1 MAKRDFYEI
10 LGVAKGASEE
20 DIKKSYRKLAMKYH
34 PDRNPDNKEA
44 EEKFKEVK
52 EAYEMLTNPEKRE
65 AYDRYG
71 HAGVDPNMGGG
82 GGFGGGAGGF
92 GDAFGDIF
100 GDIFGGGAR
109 GGRGGGGPQVYR
121 GADLR
126 YNLEITLEQAAN
138 GFDTTIR
145 VPSWDKCDTCHGSG
159 AKPGTQP
166 VTCTTCAGHGQVRM
180 QQGFFSIQQ
189 TCPKCH
195 GSGKMIPEPCPS
207 CSGAGR
213 IKRNKTLEVKIPAGI
228 DNGMRIRS
236 TGNGEPGTNGGPSGD
251 LYVEI
256 HIKPHAVF
264 QREGDD
270 LHCEMPISFTKAAIG
285 GEIEVP
291 TLTGKVS
298 FTVPEG
304 TQTGK
309 TFRLKGKGIKGVRS
323 GYAGDLFC
331 HMIVE
336 TPVKLTDKQKDLLRE
351 FERMTVEGGAKHSP
365 QSKGWMD
372 KVKDFFE

>member
-10 LGVAKGASEE
+10 LGVAKAASEE

-71 HAGVDPNMGGG
+71 HAGVDPNSGMGGG
-82 GGFGGGAGGF
+82 GFGAGGF

-100 GDIFGGGAR
+100 GDIFGGGR
-109 GGRGGGGPQVYR
+109 GRSSGPQVYR

-126 YNLEITLEQAAN
+126 YNLEITLEQAAS

-166 VTCTTCAGHGQVRM
+166 VTCSTCAGHGQVRM

-195 GSGKMIPEPCPS
+195 GSGKIIPEPCAA
-207 CSGAGR
+207 CGGAGR

-236 TGNGEPGTNGGPSGD
+236 SGNGEPGTNGGPPGD

-256 HIKPHAVF
+256 HIKPHEVF

-270 LHCEMPISFTKAAIG
+270 LHCEMPISFTKAALG

-291 TLTGKVS
+291 TLGGKVS
-298 FTVPEG
+298 FTIPEG

-309 TFRLKGKGIKGVRS
+309 TFRLKGKGVKGVRS

-331 HMIVE
+331 HVVVE
-336 TPVKLTDKQKDLLRE
+336 TPVKLTDKQKDLLKE
-351 FERMTVEGGAKHSP
+351 FDRLTKEGGSKHSP